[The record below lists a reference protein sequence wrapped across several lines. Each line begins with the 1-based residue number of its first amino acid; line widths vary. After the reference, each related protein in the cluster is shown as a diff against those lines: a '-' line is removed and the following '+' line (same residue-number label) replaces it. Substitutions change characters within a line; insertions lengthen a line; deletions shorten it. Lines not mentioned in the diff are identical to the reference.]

1 MSEYVWV
8 RRPDLP
14 DVAPAQVPGVAFD
27 VVHRHQGWVAC
38 EEPPEPTQ
46 ADLDAAVAA
55 GPPPE
60 PDPAE
65 SDDTPAKPG
74 GRSAARGKAGP
85 PKVKE

>member
-1 MSEYVWV
+1 MSDYVWV

-14 DVAPAQVPGVAFD
+14 DVAPAQVPRVAFD
-27 VVHRHQGWVAC
+27 AVHRHQGWVEC
-38 EEPPEPTQ
+38 EAPPEPTQ

-60 PDPAE
+60 PAE

-74 GRSAARGKAGP
+74 GRSAARGKAGTT
-85 PKVKE
+85 KAKE